1 MRRSVRFT
9 FYGSRQS
16 VNQGNERVVGLDNRV
31 MRRYGSMPE
40 VMEAARE
47 ALDRLLNQ
55 LRTIQFD
62 QGEAEGWWS
71 TRRKKRSLHCA
82 R

>member
-16 VNQGNERVVGLDNRV
+16 VNQGDERVVGLDNRSDASV
-31 MRRYGSMPE
+31 GSMPE

-62 QGEAEGWWS
+62 QGEAEGWS
-71 TRRKKRSLHCA
+71 TGRKKRSLHCA